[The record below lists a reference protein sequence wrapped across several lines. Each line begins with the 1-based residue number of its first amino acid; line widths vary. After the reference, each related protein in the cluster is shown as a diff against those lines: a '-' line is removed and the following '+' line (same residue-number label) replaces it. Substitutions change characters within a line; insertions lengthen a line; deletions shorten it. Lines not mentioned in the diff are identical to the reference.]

1 MMYSIMNNWNF
12 LRIIRLLLAVF
23 ITIEG
28 GRSGDYLM
36 LTMGLLFFGMALLN
50 KGCCARGICT
60 NQITSKDSEKEV
72 VYEEVHN
79 K

>member
-36 LTMGLLFFGMALLN
+36 LTLGLLFSGMALFN
-50 KGCCARGICT
+50 KGCCVAGVC
-60 NQITSKDSEKEV
+60 NSQMTSEDSEKEV